1 MRDQAEKLREKI
13 KNKNAQIAK
22 TIAVVSGKGGVGIS
36 NISINIALL
45 LAKRGKKV
53 LLFDF
58 DIGMGNV
65 HVLLGTD
72 AQRTIS
78 DFLYQ
83 DILLQ
88 EIIYQ
93 GNNNVSFISAGN
105 GFSNIV
111 ELDQRMVDRLILGLE
126 ELQHLFDY
134 IIFDMGAGATNSNL
148 QILLSVDDIFVVTTP
163 EPTAITDAYS
173 MMKYISNLES
183 ANQFYLICNRAEREK
198 EGIYTLERLQLTVST
213 FLNKDIHLLGV
224 LLEDSHVRKAVKLQ
238 VPLYHAF
245 PNSSIAVRLEKM
257 VEQYLGDTQDSSF
270 QTDTSNRFIR
280 KFRNFFI
287 ERQGR

>member
-22 TIAVVSGKGGVGIS
+22 TIAVVSGKGGVGKS

-83 DILLQ
+83 DIPLQ

>member
-1 MRDQAEKLREKI
+1 
-13 KNKNAQIAK
+13 
-22 TIAVVSGKGGVGIS
+22 
-36 NISINIALL
+36 
-45 LAKRGKKV
+45 
-53 LLFDF
+53 
-58 DIGMGNV
+58 
-65 HVLLGTD
+65 
-72 AQRTIS
+72 
-78 DFLYQ
+78 
-83 DILLQ
+83 
-88 EIIYQ
+88 
-93 GNNNVSFISAGN
+93 
-105 GFSNIV
+105 
-111 ELDQRMVDRLILGLE
+111 
-126 ELQHLFDY
+126 
-134 IIFDMGAGATNSNL
+134 
-148 QILLSVDDIFVVTTP
+148 
-163 EPTAITDAYS
+163 
-173 MMKYISNLES
+173 MKYISNLES

-198 EGIYTLERLQLTVST
+198 EGMYTLERLQLTVST

>member
-22 TIAVVSGKGGVGIS
+22 TIAVVSGKGGVGKS

-83 DILLQ
+83 DIPLQ

-198 EGIYTLERLQLTVST
+198 EGMYTLERLQLTVST